1 MPFKRLLIL
10 AGLLAFLV
18 TFVQL
23 ELLSLAFE
31 KLGLSPESAALL
43 LVTTL
48 AGSVINLPLFS
59 MSSSW
64 VPNELPLPLRRLF
77 RFDHPPFGSRTIV
90 AVNVGGCV
98 TPVAFCA
105 YLLAHAPVAAMDVI
119 LAVAV
124 VAAVAF
130 ATSRPMQGVGIG
142 MPLLIAPCTA
152 ALAALALDPDHKAAL
167 AYVAG
172 TLGVL
177 LGADILRLGDIRKL
191 GAPVAAVGGAGTFD
205 AVFLTGIIAVLLA

>member
-10 AGLLAFLV
+10 AGLLAFLA

-23 ELLSLAFE
+23 GLLSLAFE

-43 LVTTL
+43 LLTTL
-48 AGSVINLPLFS
+48 AGSLINLPLFS
-59 MSSSW
+59 ISSSW
-64 VPNELPLPLRRLF
+64 MPNELPPPLRRLF
-77 RFDHPPFGSRTIV
+77 RFEHPPFGSRTVV
-90 AVNVGGCV
+90 AVNVGGCL
-98 TPVAFCA
+98 TPAAFCA
-105 YLLAHAPVAAMDVI
+105 YLLEHTAIAAMDVI

-130 ATSRPMQGVGIG
+130 FTSRPMQGVGIG
-142 MPLLIAPCTA
+142 MPLLIAPCA
-152 ALAALALDPDHKAAL
+152 AAVVAVALDPDHKAVL

-177 LGADILRLGDIRKL
+177 LGADILRIGDIRKL
-191 GAPVAAVGGAGTFD
+191 GAPVAALGGAGTFD
-205 AVFLTGIIAVLLA
+205 AIFLTGIIAVLLA